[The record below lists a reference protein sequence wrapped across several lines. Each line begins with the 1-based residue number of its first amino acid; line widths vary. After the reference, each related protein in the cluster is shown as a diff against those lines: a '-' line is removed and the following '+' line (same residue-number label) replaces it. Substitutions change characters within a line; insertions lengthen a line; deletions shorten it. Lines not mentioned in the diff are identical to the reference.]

1 MRFLSEEEALAWY
14 PSHTLPTPN
23 APTPNVHRLDF
34 FFKDVS
40 ATDFLWLGWRLA
52 DVLGPWDE
60 CMLWVTQSEI
70 WAANLHLYYRLRQSY
85 GDMRLLREAPCHLF
99 LAFEDA
105 DLRTFL
111 SVGLL
116 NGWEMHLVTTHDY
129 AQVFVSHD
137 GWAAVT
143 ANQTSQLDVLKAAL
157 AAEPVPFTVSGP
169 TPEPAAGPNEPN
181 E

>member
-1 MRFLSEEEALAWY
+1 MRFLSEDEARVWY
-14 PSHTLPTPN
+14 PSNALPALN
-23 APTPNVHRLDF
+23 APMPNVHHLDF

-40 ATDFLWLGWRLA
+40 AIDFLWLGGRLA
-52 DVLGPWDE
+52 DALGPWDE
-60 CMLWVTQSEI
+60 CMLWVTQSAI
-70 WAANLHLYYRLRQSY
+70 WAENLHLYYRLRQAY
-85 GDMRLLREAPCHLF
+85 GDVRLLREAPCHLF
-99 LAFEDA
+99 LDFEEA

-116 NGWEMHLVTTHDY
+116 NGWDMHLVTTHDY

-143 ANQTSQLDVLKAAL
+143 ANQASQLDVLKAAL
-157 AAEPVPFTVSGP
+157 AAKPVPFTVSGP
-169 TPEPAAGPNEPN
+169 TLEPAAGLNEPN